1 MNSTARSNEDLAP
14 AYSKTTAAEKSM
26 KREARTPAENG
37 EPVGT
42 AGDMGITKKRKP
54 PPTKGDAAVGESDN
68 EGSSP
73 YGLPGRPEKPL
84 RSE

>member
-1 MNSTARSNEDLAP
+1 MNSSKSASDGQAP
-14 AYSKTTAAEKSM
+14 AHTKATPAEKSM
-26 KREARTPAENG
+26 KREARTAAENG
-37 EPVGT
+37 DPVG
-42 AGDMGITKKRKP
+42 ADDGSSNEAERKP

-84 RSE
+84 REK